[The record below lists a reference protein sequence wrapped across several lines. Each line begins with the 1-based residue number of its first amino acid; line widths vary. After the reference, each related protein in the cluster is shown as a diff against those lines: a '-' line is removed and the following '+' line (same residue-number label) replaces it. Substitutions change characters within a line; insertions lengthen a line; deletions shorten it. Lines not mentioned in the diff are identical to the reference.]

1 MGQIRGFLVLFVVF
15 ALVFA
20 TRVGFNIYP
29 EHFSD
34 SESYYILRQVES
46 IKTTGV
52 PIQEDR
58 LGYEGKAATAL
69 PAYDYLLAG
78 ASLLGDLFAFR
89 ILPALLATG
98 LAIAVYFTALEVVR
112 SSTLAAI
119 SGFFAGFIPELM
131 RLTTNSLTK
140 HNLTL
145 LLFVLSIYYLI
156 RLEKTKAAL
165 PWLILSSML
174 LTMFSPFAIIFVF
187 VVWVYLGMLKIQG
200 LEIQPKSF
208 EFMLFITFLVL
219 VVNHLA
225 IIQTGI
231 QTGIQGIVASLQG
244 STVSGYGINWVSLLS
259 GINVVVLLLG
269 IWGAYL
275 ALTKETKKREAALFI
290 SIALAIILMGLFGVL
305 DLSIV
310 LCALGVTFS
319 ITAAYS
325 LESIIEYFAKLRLSG
340 HLLLFGFF
348 LVILAPVALSGL
360 YEGLDRADASVQASD
375 VAALLWLKNNSGSYS
390 VVLAPVEYGHL
401 ITHFADRR
409 DMIDTNQIIAKEAE
423 QRIREVSLVYTTQ
436 FETEAMKI
444 LDRYNVNYILLNPEI
459 ASRFKISGLGYAN
472 DKECFDLVYNR
483 TMEIYWV
490 KCRLS

>member
-1 MGQIRGFLVLFVVF
+1 MGQIKGFLVLFVVF

-20 TRVGFNIYP
+20 TRVGFNSYP
-29 EHFSD
+29 AHFSD
-34 SESYYILRQVES
+34 SESYYILRQVDS
-46 IKTTGV
+46 IKTTGI
-52 PIQEDR
+52 PIQDDK
-58 LGYEGKAATAL
+58 LSYAGKAAPTL
-69 PAYDYLLAG
+69 PGYSYLLAG
-78 ASLLGDLFAFR
+78 ASLLGDFFAFK

-112 SSTLAAI
+112 NSTLAAI
-119 SGFFAGFIPELM
+119 CGFFAGFIPELL

-145 LLFVLSIYYLI
+145 LLFVLSVYYLI

-174 LTMFSPFAIIFVF
+174 LTMFSSFAIIFVF

-200 LEIQPKSF
+200 LDIQPKSF

-219 VVNHLA
+219 LVNNLA
-225 IIQTGI
+225 MIQTGI

-244 STVSGYGINWVSLLS
+244 STVSGYGINWVNLLS

-275 ALTKETKKREAALFI
+275 AMTKETKRREAAMFI
-290 SIALAIILMGLFGVL
+290 SIAVAIILMGLFGVL
-305 DLSIV
+305 DLSII
-310 LCALGVTFS
+310 LSALGVTFS

-325 LESIIEYFAKLRLSG
+325 LESIIEYFSKLRLSG
-340 HLLLFGFF
+340 RLLLLGLF
-348 LVILAPVALSGL
+348 LLILAPVALSGV
-360 YEGLDRADASVQASD
+360 YEGFAKADAGAQASD
-375 VAALLWLKNNSGSYS
+375 VAALLWMKNNSGSYS
-390 VVLAPVEYGHL
+390 TVLAPVEYGHL
-401 ITHFADRR
+401 ITLFAERR
-409 DMIDTNQIIAKEAE
+409 DVIDTNQISSKEAE
-423 QRIREVSLVYTTQ
+423 QRLKEVNVVYTTQ
-436 FETEAMKI
+436 FETEAMRI
-444 LDRYNVNYILLNPEI
+444 LDTYNINYILLNPEI
-459 ASRFKISGLGYAN
+459 ASRFRINGLAYAN
-472 DKECFDLVYNR
+472 DKDCFDLVYNK